1 MVKKL
6 PAFDPAPSVKLALDI
21 FKSAEV
27 KKFAL
32 IGRIATWFYLDS
44 DLHQFTKDVDFAVPL
59 SVIKAIEQEIVS
71 RKLNYS
77 HLSIGGLGIRENEDI
92 KIDFIDRRLRQTD
105 RLFAEA
111 IEEARSK
118 VIVGTQEV
126 PVVSLEHLIAM
137 KMVSGEP
144 KDDKDVKDLLIV
156 KTIDYERTKS
166 IVEKYLG
173 GYVADRLDIF
183 ARDAGI
189 LPTRGPYIYRK

>member
-1 MVKKL
+1 MIKKL

-21 FKSAEV
+21 LKSAEV
-27 KKFAL
+27 KNFAL

-59 SVIKAIEQEIVS
+59 SVVKAIEQEIIF
-71 RKLNYS
+71 RKLNYC
-77 HLSIGGLGIRENEDI
+77 HLSIGGLGIREKEDI

-111 IEEARSK
+111 IKEACSK
-118 VIVGTQEV
+118 AIVGSLEV
-126 PVVSLEHLIAM
+126 PVVSLEHLVAM

-144 KDDKDVKDLLIV
+144 KDDKDVRDLLMV
-156 KTIDYERTKS
+156 KTIDYKKAKS

-173 GYVADRLDIF
+173 GYVADRLDIS

-189 LPTRGPYIYRK
+189 LPPRGPYIY